1 MYKSAYGKAP
11 KQKDK
16 DGHCIT
22 RCKQGRRHAVAIGQN
37 WGDISTPIIGV
48 DMSPLWGGY
57 VTLVLVHPDVLFTC
71 LVGTGA

>member
-1 MYKSAYGKAP
+1 MQAGAP
-11 KQKDK
+11 PRGGNRAKL
-16 DGHCIT
+16 
-22 RCKQGRRHAVAIGQN
+22 
-37 WGDISTPIIGV
+37 GDISTPIIGV